1 MCLSSR
7 GALAPAPF
15 AKFISKMTSR
25 YERVALL
32 SMRTAQLEKGA
43 KAYVQISDPSLV
55 TAEQV
60 AMMEIRAGVCPLIIR
75 RTLPDRRM
83 VYIDHNSS
91 KHD

>member
-1 MCLSSR
+1 
-7 GALAPAPF
+7 
-15 AKFISKMTSR
+15 MTSR